1 MSAPTPL
8 PNGERGSLILGF
20 LFGMGLDFLWYCCA
34 ALLSL
39 GGPQDFIRKA
49 FGDGTGTV
57 LTLLTFEAFGI
68 AQWIVICPALL
79 YFQRRQ
85 QSKTVRGLLLQAV
98 LVMLVDFYDWAARGG
113 LPALG
118 R

>member
-34 ALLSL
+34 ALPL
-39 GGPQDFIRKA
+39 GGPQGFIHKA
-49 FGDGTGTV
+49 FGDGAGTV
-57 LTLLTFEAFGI
+57 LTLLTFEAYGI
-68 AQWIVICPALL
+68 AQWIVVCPALL

-98 LVMLVDFYDWAARGG
+98 LVMLVDFYEWAAQGG